1 MAARLLER
9 FLSAGIDA
17 PPALKT
23 LNSALSLRAE
33 STDSFTTVDLLTLSL
48 QTLEGELYKY
58 GAAPSYL
65 KRGGTVRRVTCSCLP
80 AGLQEGSPP
89 PEATHIKLSPT
100 NGCKTCLQAGRGM
113 IPSSSSRRSWPTV
126 WKSAAARTTLVF
138 WRSTFPRIRAARRRS
153 ERSKNFRSSRIAPA
167 AAGILEAE
175 CFSIGRCCFQY
186 GQGNIAESDR
196 GRLAGYG
203 AF

>member
-1 MAARLLER
+1 MKRIKRILTLL
-9 FLSAGIDA
+9 L
-17 PPALKT
+17 ALAT
-23 LNSALSLRAE
+23 ALSL
-33 STDSFTTVDLLTLSL
+33 
-48 QTLEGELYKY
+48 
-58 GAAPSYL
+58 AAC
-65 KRGGTVRRVTCSCLP
+65 GTQKDEP
-80 AGLQEGSPP
+80 A
-89 PEATHIKLSPT
+89 
-100 NGCKTCLQAGRGM
+100 AGDDG
-113 IPSSSSRRSWPTV
+113 
-126 WKSAAARTTLVF
+126 AAARTTRVF